1 MKISVPKVSQKSGK
15 TCEKSLKCQ
24 ARLVKIS
31 LPKVSQISGQTC
43 EDIGAKS
50 LSNVR

>member
-1 MKISVPKVSQKSGK
+1 MKISVPKVSQMSGK

-24 ARLVKIS
+24 VILVKIS
-31 LPKVSQISGQTC
+31 VPEVSQISGQTC